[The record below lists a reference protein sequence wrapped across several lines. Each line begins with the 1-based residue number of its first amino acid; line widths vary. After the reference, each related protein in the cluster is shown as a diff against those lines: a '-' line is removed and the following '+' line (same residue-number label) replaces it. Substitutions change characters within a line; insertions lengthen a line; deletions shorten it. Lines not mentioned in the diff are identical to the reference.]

1 MSVTFVACLALPSFA
16 FAATDETSAAEEF
29 SAGEASIVSV
39 DYAFD
44 APSLPNSG
52 RVSVKQEI
60 QGDGYEYKLYPTFD
74 NKDEAIEGIKKDAA
88 KRLALL
94 SENYFLAPMDQGN
107 WNTYFD
113 CMMKFYDD
121 VRCPDWYKESDDE
134 ESALQCF
141 FSLMENDQLNQEIVD
156 DLNQV
161 SVASQ
166 SDDADEES
174 SDPEDILSSLPD
186 QSMLEESLED
196 DNAEEE
202 SSAQVQLAS
211 ATKAANSSKM
221 KGFNKGKGI
230 KYAKAYADEPNMGK
244 YAYFAGRDC
253 ANFASQILDQGGVSQ
268 TKKWWHK
275 NSNGKQDQSDAWKSA
290 NGFANY
296 FGVGYKTHSAKNFSN
311 NLKAGDFI
319 ATSWAKDGK
328 WNHIEFVTAIGSKK
342 NGSYNYQVAQHSKNY
357 VAWTSSKIN
366 DWENQGGNDK
376 YLGRIGR

>member
-1 MSVTFVACLALPSFA
+1 MLGTKYRRAALSAAFVACLALPSFA
-16 FAATDETSAAEEF
+16 FAATDETSAAEEL

-39 DYAFD
+39 DYTFD
-44 APSLPNSG
+44 ASSLPNSG
-52 RVSVKQEI
+52 RVSVKQEV

-74 NKDEAIEGIKKDAA
+74 NKDEAIAGIKKDAP

-94 SENYFLAPMDQGN
+94 SESYFLAPMDQGN
-107 WNTYFD
+107 WSTYYD

-134 ESALQCF
+134 ESMLQCF

-156 DLNQV
+156 DLNRAT
-161 SVASQ
+161 VAAQ
-166 SDDADEES
+166 SDDADEDNG
-174 SDPEDILSSLPD
+174 DPEDVLSALPD

-196 DNAEEE
+196 DEDGVE

-211 ATKAANSSKM
+211 AT
-221 KGFNKGKGI
+221 
-230 KYAKAYADEPNMGK
+230 
-244 YAYFAGRDC
+244 
-253 ANFASQILDQGGVSQ
+253 
-268 TKKWWHK
+268 
-275 NSNGKQDQSDAWKSA
+275 
-290 NGFANY
+290 
-296 FGVGYKTHSAKNFSN
+296 
-311 NLKAGDFI
+311 KAGDFI

-328 WNHIEFVTAIGSKK
+328 WNHIGFVTAIGSKK

-366 DWENQGGNDK
+366 DWENQGGSDK